1 MNMST
6 ANFVNDLILAIV
18 EKFKDEDEH
27 TIRRYRTEVDEEED
41 VECTFVLDNEVKTA
55 LECLNI
61 KHKIGA
67 ARAFSSYSVDAYAIC
82 VSFVVDDELYQ
93 RIFIAMEY

>member
-1 MNMST
+1 MIT
-6 ANFVNDLILAIV
+6 ADFVNDLILAIV

-27 TIRRYRTEVDEEED
+27 TIRRYRTEVDDEEED
-41 VECTFVLDNEVKTA
+41 VECNFILDNEVKTA

-61 KHKIGA
+61 KHKVGA

-82 VSFVVDDELYQ
+82 VSFVVNNELYQ
-93 RIFIAMEY
+93 RIFVAMEY